1 MLTVNKKEF
10 ESALGKCNKVLPK
23 RPSLG
28 VLKGINVVCKDG
40 VCKFVATDL
49 ENEITI
55 KLNSATFDNDISFVL
70 MDIVALSKAIKLFGE
85 VITFDQVDNNII
97 VSSDT
102 KSMKVQCLD
111 NKEFP
116 GYNLLGEFKVN
127 YQFKANGKELGNLCN
142 KVAYAVSKED
152 VRPLLTTVCFRK
164 NYVTATNG
172 FIISKVDNNFFECE
186 KDLLFSDRAVKL
198 FELIGNGNLYIGV
211 YQSSDLRYCFEDENI
226 SLKGMLLSGNFPDAE
241 CVIPKDIYNFTK
253 YTINRGEFIDALDSM
268 IKIKAHCVK
277 LSGNKIIAQ
286 KLESVKDM
294 ELPDYEIEIQNLKV
308 ETPFGFNPKFVYDA
322 LKNQFTTD
330 EILIEVNKPNQAF
343 VITAIGDSGKDGL
356 FVCMPIHLSL

>member
-1 MLTVNKKEF
+1 MITLSKKELV
-10 ESALGKCNKVLPK
+10 SALSKCSKVLPK
-23 RPSLG
+23 KALLE
-28 VLKGINVVCKDG
+28 VLNGINVVCKDG
-40 VCKFVATDL
+40 VCKFTATDL

-55 KLNSATFDNDISFVL
+55 KLNSATFDNDNSFVL
-70 MDIVALSKAIKLFGE
+70 MDIASLSKAIKLFGD
-85 VITFDQVDNNII
+85 VITFEQVDNSVV
-97 VSSDT
+97 VSSGS
-102 KSMKVQCLD
+102 KSIKVKCLD
-111 NKEFP
+111 SKEFP

-186 KDLLFSDRAVKL
+186 KDLLFPDRAVKL

-226 SLKGMLLSGNFPDAE
+226 SLKGMLLSGSFPDVE

-286 KLESVKDM
+286 KLERENDM
-294 ELPDYEIEIQNLKV
+294 ELPDYEIEIANLNV
-308 ETPFGFNPKFVYDA
+308 EQVFAFNPKFVYDA
-322 LKNQFTTD
+322 LKNQFTSD
-330 EILIEVNKPNQAF
+330 EVLFEVNKPNQAF
-343 VITAIGDSGKDGL
+343 VITEIGDSEKDGL
-356 FVCMPIHLSL
+356 FVCMPIHLG

>member
-1 MLTVNKKEF
+1 MITLSKKELV
-10 ESALGKCNKVLPK
+10 SALSKCSKVLPK

-70 MDIVALSKAIKLFGE
+70 MDIVALSNAIKLFGE

-142 KVAYAVSKED
+142 KVAYAVSKGD
-152 VRPLLTTVCFRK
+152 VRPLLTTVVCFRK

-172 FIISKVDNNFFECE
+172 FILSKVDNNFFECE
-186 KDLLFSDRAVKL
+186 KDLLFPDRAIKL

-226 SLKGMLLSGNFPDAE
+226 SLKGMLLSGNFPDVE
-241 CVIPKDIYNFTK
+241 YVIPKDIYNFTK
-253 YTINRGEFIDALDSM
+253 YTINRVEFIDALDSM
-268 IKIKAHCVK
+268 IKIKCRCVK

-286 KLESVKDM
+286 KLESEKDM
-294 ELPDYEIEIQNLKV
+294 ELPDYEIEIDNLNV
-308 ETPFGFNPKFVYDA
+308 EQAFAFNPKFVYDA
-322 LKNQFTTD
+322 LKNQFD
-330 EILIEVNKPNQAF
+330 SDVILLNFDKANKAF
-343 VITAIGDSGKDGL
+343 VITGGEDSGL
-356 FVCMPIHLSL
+356 FVCMPIHLG